1 MILNKKIEEFLR
13 LNLYNSCLESFG
25 IKKQFIELELSN
37 SRFEEIKFFIDC
49 KINTLDL
56 ESEKIISILKDL
68 DKDTFEIIYFL
79 KANLKHIVDCSF
91 DSDDNFRVNFENNYV
106 IIFNLNCSD
115 DANLSITFREKEN
128 SDTYTAIEIQGD
140 GILTMN

>member
-56 ESEKIISILKDL
+56 ESEKIISILKGL

-128 SDTYTAIEIQGD
+128 SDTYSAIEIQGD